1 VLLAAMPDR
10 PPVHDSYHAFYG
22 GMRRTVKTVIRGG
35 GVWLK
40 LRPFVRLF
48 SSIATAPSPM
58 KSAT

>member
-1 VLLAAMPDR
+1 MPDR